1 MQRLASLDAFRGL
14 TIAGMILVNNP
25 GSWAAVYPPL
35 EHAEWNGW
43 TPTDLV
49 FPFFLFIVGVSI
61 ALSLARR
68 KDGAVVHILRRTL
81 ILFALGYIVLGVF
94 PYFHFS
100 TSRIPGVLQRIA
112 VCYLVSSLVV
122 LYVPWRGQAVI
133 AAALLAGYCAL
144 MLLVPVPGFGAG
156 QLDKAGNLA
165 AYVDRAVLGTQ
176 HLWRAAKVYDPEGLL
191 STLPA
196 IATTLGGALCGR
208 LLLSERPA
216 EEKTTLLLLAGA
228 AAIPVGLAWNW
239 FFPINKA
246 LWTSSYVVFT
256 AGAALLVLGV
266 CFWLME
272 VRNVEAPLRPLVMF
286 GKNPI
291 AIFVGSSFLVKML
304 AFVPGRPWGWVYEHA
319 FAGLGARFG
328 SLMMAL
334 AYVSLWLGVAA
345 LLYRKRIFIKI

>member
-14 TIAGMILVNNP
+14 TIAAMILVNNP

-61 ALSLARR
+61 TLSLAHRSE
-68 KDGAVVHILRRTL
+68 GVVVHILRRSV

-94 PYFHFS
+94 PYFHFA

-112 VCYLVSSLVV
+112 VCYLVSSLVA
-122 LYVPWRGQAVI
+122 LYVPWRGQAAI
-133 AAALLAGYCAL
+133 AAALLVGYCAL
-144 MLLVPVPGFGAG
+144 MLLVPVPGFGPG
-156 QLDKAGNLA
+156 HLDKEGNLA
-165 AYVDRAVLGTQ
+165 AWIDRTLLGTQ
-176 HLWRAAKVYDPEGLL
+176 HLWRASKVYDPEGLL

-196 IATTLGGALCGR
+196 IATTLFGALCGR
-208 LLLSERPA
+208 FLLSARSPIEKTRLLL
-216 EEKTTLLLLAGA
+216 TAGA
-228 AAIPVGLAWNW
+228 AAIAVGLAWSW
-239 FFPINKA
+239 FFPINKS

-256 AGAALLVLGV
+256 AGAALVVLGL
-266 CFWLME
+266 CYWAIEIRRL
-272 VRNVEAPLRPLVMF
+272 EAPLRPLVMF

-304 AFVPGRPWGWVYEHA
+304 AFVPGRPWGWMYEHA
-319 FAGLGARFG
+319 FAGMGARFG

-334 AYVSLWLGVAA
+334 AYVGLWLGVAA
-345 LLYRKRIFIKI
+345 LLYRKRIFIKV